1 MKPAPG
7 DLVRLVERAEG
18 MAAGSE
24 GKLIGWYVGDRPT
37 ALVNFWD
44 GGPIKVPAAAIVK
57 SEACEACETR
67 SA

>member
-7 DLVRLVERAEG
+7 DLVQLVEHAGG

-24 GKLIGWYVGDRPT
+24 GKLIGWYVGDQPT

-44 GGPIKVPAAAIVK
+44 GGPIRVPVAAIVK
-57 SEACEACETR
+57 SGAGETR